1 MPQFKSTII
10 KIDFSDHFSIV
21 NTLETNETS
30 QKPVHNL
37 PASALTV
44 KKLLTNLQILCKT
57 EIGMILKKFKTPIK
71 HINTFLIS

>member
-10 KIDFSDHFSIV
+10 KIDFSDHFPIV

-37 PASALTV
+37 PTSALTV
-44 KKLLTNLQILCKT
+44 KKLLTYLQILCKT